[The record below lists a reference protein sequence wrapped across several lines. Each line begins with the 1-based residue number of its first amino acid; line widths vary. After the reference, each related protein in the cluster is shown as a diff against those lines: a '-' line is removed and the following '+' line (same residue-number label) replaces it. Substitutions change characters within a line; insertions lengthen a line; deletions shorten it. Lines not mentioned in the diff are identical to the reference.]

1 MDIDEEEEVEE
12 KFFLSEKEKEQIKQ
26 KLLDED
32 FKKAIN
38 PKKNADK
45 NIRKNPKVHERKS
58 FSKIGIGLILIAV
71 ICLLIL
77 NLTPWFYIKFDSN
90 IENKTLEETY
100 YKDFKDGENQSV
112 EVLDF
117 FQSGK
122 SSRYLGI
129 SADDFINI
137 PKKIAYVF
145 YALVIL
151 GLIIT
156 IFEIT
161 NKKLNFSFEK
171 IVIANTFFCAI
182 VAIFCIYLIFITVKF
197 FGVHFLIYYN
207 ISYINPNLPN
217 IVLLFFA
224 PAFLI
229 FITAGL
235 LKISFTTMKLN
246 LNLFEKI
253 LEAKKPKRSLYN
265 YKYGGKTKWKQ
276 FF

>member
-265 YKYGGKTKWKQ
+265 YKYGGKTK
-276 FF
+276 